1 MFRICRYYVSIIKET
16 VNKRAM
22 NTFDARQ
29 ISKSGTVMH
38 FPMRTEMPKNS
49 DTVFSIKSG
58 MILNDKYEIIEQIGR
73 GGTFDVFLARDTRL
87 NLKWAVKV
95 TRSNST
101 VSIQSAK
108 CEAEMLKE
116 LDHPLIPKLAEAY
129 TVEDK
134 TVIVQEYIHGMT
146 LERIVESYG
155 AQSVEKVVDWT
166 RQICNVIGY
175 LHSLEPAHIYRDVKP
190 ANFILEPSGRL
201 RIIDFGIMRTY
212 KDGQTS
218 DTCCLGTNG
227 YAAPEQFG
235 GRGQTDPRTDI
246 YAIGITM
253 YRLLTGQNVCE
264 RSFLLNP
271 IEKNEPGISSG
282 LAYIMNKCTRFNP
295 RERYASCEKLLND
308 LNRYNQLPPRKSFLS
323 RLKKR

>member
-1 MFRICRYYVSIIKET
+1 MSIIKET

-22 NTFDARQ
+22 NTLDACQ
-29 ISKSGTVMH
+29 ISKSGTVIH
-38 FPMRTEMPKNS
+38 FPIRTEVSKEINP
-49 DTVFSIKSG
+49 VFNVKSG
-58 MILNDKYEIIEQIGR
+58 MILNDKYEIVEQIGR
-73 GGTFDVFLARDTRL
+73 GGTFDVFLANDTRL

-95 TRSNST
+95 TRSDSPAS
-101 VSIQSAK
+101 VQAARR
-108 CEAEMLKE
+108 EAQMLKE
-116 LDHPLIPKLAEAY
+116 LDHPLIPKLAEVY

-134 TVIVQEYIHGMT
+134 TVVVQEYIHGMT
-146 LERIVESYG
+146 LERIVENYG
-155 AQSVEKVVDWT
+155 AQSVEKVIDWT

-201 RIIDFGIMRTY
+201 RIIDFGIMRIY
-212 KDGQTS
+212 KDGQTG
-218 DTCCLGTNG
+218 DTCCLGTKG

-271 IEKNEPGISSG
+271 IEKNEPGIPSG
-282 LAYIMNKCTRFNP
+282 LAYIINKCTQFNP
-295 RERYASCEKLLND
+295 RERYNSCDELIDD

-323 RLKKR
+323 RLLNR